1 MRPPGNIVGPQIS
14 RLREAQGLS
23 QAALAAKCQLLG
35 WDISRDIL
43 ARIEGQIRCVT
54 DAELVF
60 LARSL
65 AVSIDGLLPKEAV
78 ESVLESVRKRRR
90 AEGGPK

>member
-23 QAALAAKCQLLG
+23 QADLAAKCQLLG

-43 ARIEGQIRCVT
+43 ARIEGQIRLVT
-54 DAELVF
+54 DTELVF

-65 AVSIDGLLPKEAV
+65 AVSLDGLLPKEAMDA
-78 ESVLESVRKRRR
+78 LIASVRKRR
-90 AEGGPK
+90 

>member
-1 MRPPGNIVGPQIS
+1 MG

-54 DAELVF
+54 DSEMVF

-65 AVSIDGLLPKEAV
+65 SVRLDELLPLE
-78 ESVLESVRKRRR
+78 VLNALAASGRRIGSR
-90 AEGGPK
+90 

>member
-35 WDISRDIL
+35 WDISRDVL
-43 ARIEGQIRCVT
+43 ARIEGQIRLVT
-54 DAELVF
+54 DTELVF

-65 AVSIDGLLPKEAV
+65 AVSVDGLLPKAAMDA
-78 ESVLESVRKRRR
+78 LLTSVRKRR
-90 AEGGPK
+90 